1 MQPCQPGCLQT
12 VSKEQLDVAAY
23 SYSYHFLHEN
33 NKTCQEIVNS
43 FWGDEDVRTIMLRHR
58 FEHHAISHVPSC
70 FKKGCEC
77 RFLFPFRFHET
88 TSIDAEE
95 LDHECKVP
103 WHRFKDPEVVWLSP
117 WTLLPKREMGC
128 QYINTYNI
136 ACSDVFNCNTNIQ
149 IGDISQVYYSTLYG
163 SKSTQ
168 KEDSERVQRILIA
181 VMKRLLK
188 IEEDIMLGK
197 RNIHNANDE
206 FTKSLCILLSGLR
219 AATSRHVIS
228 ATMAHLLVSMDG
240 SRFQF
245 SHSFGR
251 LLVSQLEATLEGLPV
266 DVRVRTT
273 KINDKTYL
281 WPDSSSEDYIH
292 RPRSLEAMC
301 SYEMAM
307 KYTKVVKSKMAVKRS
322 LDNEESDDNHVSHQE
337 DGDDSI
343 FDIPVDDDCKTGE
356 AKHSF
361 LISHPGHHFTTLSKL
376 QNWVVPMMFYDGVR
390 LCSIH
395 KLRLHENDCDEITQE
410 MREDYAKIA
419 LLMFYPLRK
428 LGDIQFEG
436 SYWKLFRR
444 ELTKFKRN
452 EKTTMWLKG
461 FEILQNI
468 DHRQAMQNDIP
479 KQTDYITKNTFN
491 KLDTEGKSS
500 NKIKPIDDIPHV
512 TNVER

>member
-1 MQPCQPGCLQT
+1 
-12 VSKEQLDVAAY
+12 
-23 SYSYHFLHEN
+23 
-33 NKTCQEIVNS
+33 
-43 FWGDEDVRTIMLRHR
+43 
-58 FEHHAISHVPSC
+58 
-70 FKKGCEC
+70 
-77 RFLFPFRFHET
+77 
-88 TSIDAEE
+88 
-95 LDHECKVP
+95 
-103 WHRFKDPEVVWLSP
+103 
-117 WTLLPKREMGC
+117 
-128 QYINTYNI
+128 
-136 ACSDVFNCNTNIQ
+136 
-149 IGDISQVYYSTLYG
+149 
-163 SKSTQ
+163 
-168 KEDSERVQRILIA
+168 
-181 VMKRLLK
+181 
-188 IEEDIMLGK
+188 
-197 RNIHNANDE
+197 
-206 FTKSLCILLSGLR
+206 
-219 AATSRHVIS
+219 
-228 ATMAHLLVSMDG
+228 
-240 SRFQF
+240 
-245 SHSFGR
+245 
-251 LLVSQLEATLEGLPV
+251 
-266 DVRVRTT
+266 
-273 KINDKTYL
+273 
-281 WPDSSSEDYIH
+281 
-292 RPRSLEAMC
+292 
-301 SYEMAM
+301 M

-322 LDNEESDDNHVSHQE
+322 LDNEESDDSHVSHQE

-343 FDIPVDDDCKTGE
+343 FDSPVDDDCKTGE

-500 NKIKPIDDIPHV
+500 NKIKPNDDIPHV